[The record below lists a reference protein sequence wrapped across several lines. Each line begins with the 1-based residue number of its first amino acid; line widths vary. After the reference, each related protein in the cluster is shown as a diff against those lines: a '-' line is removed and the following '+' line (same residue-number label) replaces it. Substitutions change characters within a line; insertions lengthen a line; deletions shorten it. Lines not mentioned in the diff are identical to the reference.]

1 MAAQLSHPYVC
12 AVTLL
17 EGNAFIHQFTE
28 EKIRDPKILE
38 YAKKVE
44 VIHDEEI
51 EKLPRHLR
59 YTVKVDLVLKDGT
72 VYNIGETYPKGHP
85 KNPFTHEELL
95 WKFRTLSERAIPDGE
110 RVGKIIDAVL
120 NLERLDRF
128 NELADLLTTRA

>member
-1 MAAQLSHPYVC
+1 MRAILIAAFSLLSFSAQAETIVANVNGMVC
-12 AVTLL
+12 AMCVT
-17 EGNAFIHQFTE
+17 G
-28 EKIRDPKILE
+28 
-38 YAKKVE
+38 
-44 VIHDEEI
+44 I
-51 EKLPRHLR
+51 ERSFRKQPAVD
-59 YTVKVDLVLKDGT
+59 TVKVDLVLKDGT